1 MQQHHKQLKLFI
13 FKKQNW
19 CYFFNSKNIKNWTT
33 RTLLILSDV
42 IDLRRFSKRVSLCI
56 LSIYYSCKNKEE
68 CKDAKSK
75 VVTLLWDEEFKLAD
89 VPYPILNIKS
99 INTIQQSKLK

>member
-1 MQQHHKQLKLFI
+1 MVF
-13 FKKQNW
+13 
-19 CYFFNSKNIKNWTT
+19 FFNSKNIKNWTT

-42 IDLRRFSKRVSLCI
+42 TDLRRFSKRVSLYI

-68 CKDAKSK
+68 WKDAKSK